1 MTVSR
6 PRVLRTGDDILLDG
20 ELHTVEAVSGAT
32 VRLANVV
39 GAVSAIPVAELLAS
53 PGFALASSAGASAPL
68 PPSGLLDGIPEA
80 EAERARWWE
89 RHIMEILTGLPPG
102 YDPGTAPKSGYD
114 PDRVSLRQRELAK
127 VAELQA
133 AGHKTSL
140 ATVKRLRLAYEK
152 KGLWGLV
159 DQRSARQPRLTG
171 RAGERVVAAIRKAVG
186 GETSRSTGTV
196 ARLRRE
202 TARILEEEH
211 GAEAPPLPPDRT
223 FYRLASRL
231 SQGKH
236 TFGSARTRRSA
247 AKPPDG
253 PFGSVTAARPG
264 EWTQIDSTPLD
275 VRVVLDTGIAD
286 RVELTWIID
295 LATRTIPAAVL
306 RPTTKAADAAVLLA
320 RMLTPEPMRPGWTD
334 AVRMS
339 RSVLPHRRLTNLDE
353 RLEHA
358 AARPVIVPETIV
370 CDHGS
375 VYVSR
380 SFQSACRAMGINF
393 QPTHKGSPWEKGTVE
408 TSFNAVGSLFAQYV
422 AGYTGPSVEHRGE
435 NAGQDAVWSIIELQ
449 ALLDEWIVT
458 TWQNRPHTG
467 LLDPVTPDRALT
479 PNEKYAALVE
489 AAGYVPVPLSAD
501 DYVELLPV
509 AWHAINKYGIRRG
522 KRTYDCR
529 ALNPYRRQHSGIER
543 KKGLWEVHCDPY
555 DITRLWVRNHHD
567 GGWITV
573 PWKHLNSAPAPF
585 GELAWKHAREILAR
599 RGQDQATEAEIA
611 QAASD
616 LLDKAGCG
624 PETSDPSLTRRD
636 RRVAGRTRATSA
648 PSGPR
653 PVPDDSGPGHC
664 PSPADDPGETGEQA
678 ADVIP
683 LPIFDAR
690 KEAEKWRF

>member
-6 PRVLRTGDDILLDG
+6 PRMLRTGDDILLDG
-20 ELHTVEAVSGAT
+20 ELHTVEAVSGTT

-80 EAERARWWE
+80 ERARWWE

-102 YDPGTAPKSGYD
+102 HDPGTAPKPEYD

-171 RAGERVVAAIRKAVG
+171 RADERVVAAIRKAIG

-211 GAEAPPLPPDRT
+211 GAGAPPLPPDRT

-543 KKGLWEVHCDPY
+543 KKGLWEVHGDPY

-616 LLDKAGCG
+616 LLDKAGRG
-624 PETSDPSLTRRD
+624 PGTGDPSLTRRD

-653 PVPDDSGPGHC
+653 PVPDDSGPEPC
-664 PSPADDPGETGEQA
+664 QPPADDPAETGQQA

>member
-20 ELHTVEAVSGAT
+20 ELHTVQAVSGT
-32 VRLANVV
+32 MVRLANVV
-39 GAVSAIPVAELLAS
+39 GTVSSVPVAELLAS
-53 PGFALASSAGASAPL
+53 PGFALASPARAPAPL
-68 PPSGLLDGIPEA
+68 PPSGLLDGIPDA

-89 RHIMEILTGLPPG
+89 RHIVEILTGLPPEHAPG
-102 YDPGTAPKSGYD
+102 AVPKAEYDPG
-114 PDRVSLRQRELAK
+114 RVSLRQRELAK
-127 VAELQA
+127 VAELDA
-133 AGHKTSL
+133 AGRKTSL
-140 ATVKRLRLAYEK
+140 ATVKRLRLAYQQ

-159 DQRSARQPRLTG
+159 DQRSARQPRLAG
-171 RAGERVVAAIRKAVG
+171 RADERVVAAIRKAIG
-186 GETSRSTGTV
+186 DETSRSTGTV
-196 ARLRRE
+196 GRLRRE
-202 TARILEEEH
+202 TARILAEEH
-211 GAEAPPLPPDRT
+211 GADAPPLPPDRT

-264 EWTQIDSTPLD
+264 EWVQVDSTPLD
-275 VRVVLDTGIAD
+275 VRVVLDTGITD

-306 RPTTKAADAAVLLA
+306 RPTTKAADVAVLLA
-320 RMLTPEPMRPGWTD
+320 RMLTPEPMRPGWVD
-334 AVRMS
+334 ALRMS
-339 RSVLPHRRLTNLDE
+339 RSVLPHRRLTELDE

-408 TSFNAVGSLFAQYV
+408 TSFNAVGTLFAQYV

-435 NAGQDAVWSIIELQ
+435 NAGQDAVWPVIELQ
-449 ALLDEWIVT
+449 SLLDEWIVT

-467 LLDPVTPDRALT
+467 LLDPVTPDQALT
-479 PNEKYAALVE
+479 PNEKYASLVE

-501 DYVELLPV
+501 DYIELLPV
-509 AWHAINKYGIRRG
+509 TWHAINRYGIRRG

-529 ALNPYRRQHSGIER
+529 ALNPYRRQHSGTER
-543 KKGLWEVHCDPY
+543 KKGLWEVHYDPY

-573 PWKHLNSAPAPF
+573 PWKHLSSAPAPF

-616 LLDKAGCG
+616 LLDRAGRG
-624 PETSDPSLTRRD
+624 PEAGDSSLTSRD
-636 RRVAGRTRATSA
+636 KRVAGRTRATSTPDGFRPA
-648 PSGPR
+648 DGGPD
-653 PVPDDSGPGHC
+653 PGAAPDD
-664 PSPADDPGETGEQA
+664 DPEETGA
-678 ADVIP
+678 VIP

>member
-1 MTVSR
+1 
-6 PRVLRTGDDILLDG
+6 VLRTGDDILLDG
-20 ELHTVEAVSGAT
+20 ELHTVEAVSGT
-32 VRLANVV
+32 MVRLANVV
-39 GAVSAIPVAELLAS
+39 GAVSSVPAAELLAS
-53 PGFALASSAGASAPL
+53 PGFALASPAGAPAPL

-89 RHIMEILTGLPPG
+89 RHIVEILTGLPPG
-102 YDPGTAPKSGYD
+102 HDPGTAPKAEYD
-114 PDRVSLRQRELAK
+114 PGRVSLRQRELAK
-127 VAELQA
+127 VAELEA
-133 AGHKTSL
+133 AGRKTSL
-140 ATVKRLRLAYEK
+140 TTVRRQRLAYQE

-171 RAGERVVAAIRKAVG
+171 RADERVVAAIRKAIG

-202 TARILEEEH
+202 TARILAEEH
-211 GAEAPPLPPDRT
+211 GAGAPPLPPDRT

-231 SQGKH
+231 SRGKH

-264 EWTQIDSTPLD
+264 EWVQVDSTPLD
-275 VRVVLDTGIAD
+275 VRVVLDTGITD
-286 RVELTWIID
+286 RVELTWVID

-306 RPTTKAADAAVLLA
+306 RPTTKAADVAVLLA
-320 RMLTPEPMRPGWTD
+320 RMLTPEPMRPGWVD
-334 AVRMS
+334 ALRMS
-339 RSVLPHRRLTNLDE
+339 RSVLPHRRLTELDE

-408 TSFNAVGSLFAQYV
+408 TSFNAAGSLFAQHV
-422 AGYTGPSVEHRGE
+422 AGYTGPGVEHRGE
-435 NAGQDAVWSIIELQ
+435 NAGQDAAWPVIELQ

-467 LLDPVTPDRALT
+467 LMDPVTPDRALT

-489 AAGYVPVPLSAD
+489 TAGYVPVPLSAG

-509 AWHAINKYGIRRG
+509 TWHAINKYGIRRG

-543 KKGLWEVHCDPY
+543 KKGLWEVHHDPY

-616 LLDKAGCG
+616 LLDRAGRG
-624 PETSDPSLTRRD
+624 PGTGDPPLTRRD
-636 RRVAGRTRATSA
+636 RRVAGRTRATST

-653 PVPDDSGPGHC
+653 PVPDDSEPDPC
-664 PSPADDPGETGEQA
+664 QPPADDPDGGGQQA
-678 ADVIP
+678 SEVIP

>member
-1 MTVSR
+1 MTMSR
-6 PRVLRTGDDILLDG
+6 PRVLRTGDDILLNG
-20 ELHTVEAVSGAT
+20 ELHTVEAVSGTT
-32 VRLANVV
+32 VRLANVA

-102 YDPGTAPKSGYD
+102 HDPGTAPKSGYD

-133 AGHKTSL
+133 AGHKASL
-140 ATVKRLRLAYEK
+140 ATVKRLRLAYEE

-171 RAGERVVAAIRKAVG
+171 RADERVVAAIRKAIG
-186 GETSRSTGTV
+186 GETGRSTGTV

-211 GAEAPPLPPDRT
+211 GAGAPPLPPDRT

-253 PFGSVTAARPG
+253 PSGSVTAARPG

-339 RSVLPHRRLTNLDE
+339 RSVLPHRRLTDLDE

-380 SFQSACRAMGINF
+380 SFQSACRAMGISF

-422 AGYTGPSVEHRGE
+422 AGYTGPSVEHCGE
-435 NAGQDAVWSIIELQ
+435 NAGQDAVWSIVELQ

-616 LLDKAGCG
+616 LLDKAGRG
-624 PETSDPSLTRRD
+624 PGTGDPSLTRRD

-648 PSGPR
+648 AIRPPPR
-653 PVPDDSGPGHC
+653 P
-664 PSPADDPGETGEQA
+664 
-678 ADVIP
+678 
-683 LPIFDAR
+683 
-690 KEAEKWRF
+690 

>member
-6 PRVLRTGDDILLDG
+6 PRMLRAGDDILLGG
-20 ELHTVEAVSGAT
+20 ELRTVEVVSGTT
-32 VRLANVV
+32 VRLANVAGV
-39 GAVSAIPVAELLAS
+39 VSVVPLAELLTS
-53 PGFALASSAGASAPL
+53 PGFALASCAGAPL
-68 PPSGLLDGIPEA
+68 PPSGLLDGVPEA
-80 EAERARWWE
+80 EAQRARWWE
-89 RHIMEILTGLPPG
+89 RHIVELLTGLPPEHDVG
-102 YDPGTAPKSGYD
+102 AAPKAEYDPG
-114 PDRVSLRQRELAK
+114 RVSLRQRELAK
-127 VAELQA
+127 VAELEA
-133 AGHKTSL
+133 AGHRTSL

-171 RAGERVVAAIRKAVG
+171 RVDGRVVAAVRKAIA
-186 GETSRSTGTV
+186 GETNRSTGTV

-202 TARILEEEH
+202 AARILAEEH
-211 GAEAPPLPPDRT
+211 GAAAPPLPSDRT
-223 FYRLASRL
+223 FYRLTGRL

-253 PFGSVTAARPG
+253 PFGSVAAVRPG
-264 EWTQIDSTPLD
+264 EWMQIDSTPID
-275 VRVVLDTGIAD
+275 VRVVLDTGVVD
-286 RVELTWIID
+286 RAELTWVID

-320 RMLTPEPMRPGWTD
+320 RMLTPEPMRPGWVD
-334 AVRMS
+334 ALRMS
-339 RSVLPHRRLTNLDE
+339 RSVLPHRRLTEVDE

-370 CDHGS
+370 CDHGNA
-375 VYVSR
+375 YVSR

-422 AGYTGPSVEHRGE
+422 AGYVGSSVERRGE
-435 NAGQDAVWSIIELQ
+435 KAEQDAVWSIVELQ

-458 TWQNRPHTG
+458 TWQNRPHSG
-467 LLDPVTPDRALT
+467 LLEPVTPDRALT
-479 PNEKYAALVE
+479 PNEQYAALVE
-489 AAGYVPVPLSAD
+489 VAGYVPVPLSAD

-509 AWHAINKYGIRRG
+509 AWHAINRYGIRRG
-522 KRTYDCR
+522 KRTYDCK
-529 ALNPYRRQHSGIER
+529 ALTPYRRQHSGIGR
-543 KKGLWEVHCDPY
+543 KKGLWEVHYDPY
-555 DITRLWVRNHHD
+555 DVTRVWVRNHHD

-573 PWKHLNSAPAPF
+573 PWTHLRSTPAPF

-611 QAASD
+611 QAAAD
-616 LLDKAGCG
+616 LLDRAGHG
-624 PETSDPSLTRRD
+624 PDSDDSSLTRKG
-636 RRVAGRTRATSA
+636 RRVVGRTRATSA

-653 PVPDDSGPGHC
+653 PATPPGDEPGRQHPDEPGDAEQ
-664 PSPADDPGETGEQA
+664 PAAQ
-678 ADVIP
+678 VIP

-690 KEAEKWRF
+690 KEAEQWRF

>member
-1 MTVSR
+1 
-6 PRVLRTGDDILLDG
+6 
-20 ELHTVEAVSGAT
+20 
-32 VRLANVV
+32 
-39 GAVSAIPVAELLAS
+39 
-53 PGFALASSAGASAPL
+53 
-68 PPSGLLDGIPEA
+68 
-80 EAERARWWE
+80 
-89 RHIMEILTGLPPG
+89 
-102 YDPGTAPKSGYD
+102 
-114 PDRVSLRQRELAK
+114 
-127 VAELQA
+127 
-133 AGHKTSL
+133 
-140 ATVKRLRLAYEK
+140 
-152 KGLWGLV
+152 
-159 DQRSARQPRLTG
+159 
-171 RAGERVVAAIRKAVG
+171 
-186 GETSRSTGTV
+186 V

-211 GAEAPPLPPDRT
+211 GAGAPPLPPDRT

-543 KKGLWEVHCDPY
+543 KKGLWKS
-555 DITRLWVRNHHD
+555 TATLRHHPPLGPQPPRRRVD
-567 GGWITV
+567 HR

-616 LLDKAGCG
+616 LLDKAGRG
-624 PETSDPSLTRRD
+624 PGTGDPSLTRRD

-648 PSGPR
+648 PSGPAR
-653 PVPDDSGPGHC
+653 P
-664 PSPADDPGETGEQA
+664 
-678 ADVIP
+678 
-683 LPIFDAR
+683 
-690 KEAEKWRF
+690 

>member
-1 MTVSR
+1 VTVSR
-6 PRVLRTGDDILLDG
+6 PRVLRTGDDILLNG
-20 ELHTVEAVSGAT
+20 ELHTVEAVSGT
-32 VRLANVV
+32 MIRLANVT
-39 GAVSAIPVAELLAS
+39 GTVSELPVAGLLAS
-53 PGFALASSAGASAPL
+53 PGFSLVSPSPAPL
-68 PPSGLLDGIPEA
+68 PPSGLLDGIPEE

-89 RHIMEILTGLPPG
+89 RHIAEILTGLPPEHAPG
-102 YDPGTAPKSGYD
+102 AVPKAEYDPS
-114 PDRVSLRQRELAK
+114 RVSLRQRELAK
-127 VAELQA
+127 IAELEA
-133 AGHKTSL
+133 AGRKASH
-140 ATVKRLRLAYEK
+140 ATVKRLRLAYQQ

-159 DQRSARQPRLTG
+159 DQRSARQPRFAG
-171 RAGERVVAAIRKAVG
+171 RADERVVAAICKAIG
-186 GETSRSTGTV
+186 DEEDRSTGTV
-196 ARLRRE
+196 GRLRKE
-202 TARILEEEH
+202 TARILAEEH
-211 GAEAPPLPPDRT
+211 GDAAPPLPPDRT
-223 FYRLASRL
+223 FYRLAARL

-236 TFGSARTRRSA
+236 TFGSARTRQSA
-247 AKPPDG
+247 AKPPGG

-264 EWTQIDSTPLD
+264 EWVQVDSTPLD
-275 VRVVLDTGIAD
+275 VRVVLDTGITD
-286 RVELTWIID
+286 RVELTWVID

-306 RPTTKAADAAVLLA
+306 RPTTKAADVAVLLA

-334 AVRMS
+334 ALRMS
-339 RSVLPHRRLTNLDE
+339 RSVLPHRRLTELDE

-380 SFQSACRAMGINF
+380 SFRSACRAMGINF

-408 TSFNAVGSLFAQYV
+408 TSFNAVGTLFAQYV
-422 AGYTGPSVEHRGE
+422 AGYTGPSVEHRGK
-435 NAGQDAVWSIIELQ
+435 NAGQDAAWPVVELQ
-449 ALLDEWIVT
+449 SLLDEWLVT
-458 TWQNRPHTG
+458 TWNNRPHAG

-479 PNEKYAALVE
+479 PNEKYAALTEV
-489 AAGYVPVPLSAD
+489 AGYVPVPLSAD

-522 KRTYDCR
+522 KRTYDCK
-529 ALNPYRRQHSGIER
+529 ALNPYRRQHSGIEKEEGR
-543 KKGLWEVHCDPY
+543 WEVHYDPY
-555 DITRLWVRNHHD
+555 DVTRLWVRNHHD

-599 RGQDQATEAEIA
+599 RGQDPATEAEIA

-616 LLDKAGCG
+616 LLDRAGRG
-624 PETSDPSLTRRD
+624 PEAGDPSLTSRD
-636 RRVAGRTRATSA
+636 KRVAGRTRATSA
-648 PSGPR
+648 PAGPR
-653 PVPDDSGPGHC
+653 PGDDEPDRGLAPDDD
-664 PSPADDPGETGEQA
+664 DDPEETGTPA